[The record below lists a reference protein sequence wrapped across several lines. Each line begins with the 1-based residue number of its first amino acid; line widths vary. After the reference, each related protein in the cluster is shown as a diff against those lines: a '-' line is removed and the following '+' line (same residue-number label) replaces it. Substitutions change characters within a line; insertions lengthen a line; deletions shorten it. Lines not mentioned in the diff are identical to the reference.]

1 MRYFFVTDQ
10 IAKGRLKVLWC
21 PTADMTGDF
30 GTKPVQGALFRKFRD
45 RIMGQEKQPDPGPGK
60 KPKAKKS
67 KTGMDDPG

>member
-1 MRYFFVTDQ
+1 
-10 IAKGRLKVLWC
+10 
-21 PTADMTGDF
+21 MTGDF